1 MQPWELIE
9 ERLNQIQKQIEA
21 IREDVNSWKPKQ
33 WESYYESGAGS
44 DKEKQRLY
52 NLREQRYYDMRAQLD
67 ADYNRMTDK

>member
-21 IREDVNSWKPKQ
+21 IRADVNSWKPKQ
-33 WESYYESGAGS
+33 WESYYENGVGS
-44 DKEKQRLY
+44 DKEKEKLY

-67 ADYNRMTDK
+67 ADYNRMTGK